1 MSGLRL
7 ASGAAW
13 HGLRRSGWH
22 GAASS
27 GARRCTV
34 SGRLTIAETF
44 TNERLNMIPVRR
56 DRFRAAPAAPVSGA
70 GPEYATSRATRPAAS
85 TSRRCSSPVPR
96 GQRRRTRAGY
106 LPGNLAPAAG
116 ADPAGFRPRTGGS
129 TGGAGSVLGLAGR
142 PKTRRPTARGS
153 ASRPRPRKPGNFFGR
168 ASRAERHGNPFIFRC
183 VLSMV
188 WGSVIVGLV
197 REIMD

>member
-1 MSGLRL
+1 MQRGQRPAQAGAAARQCHA
-7 ASGAAW
+7 ASGAARARGTCQAIW
-13 HGLRRSGWH
+13 YQRPAPVRLAMGRATLASPGL
-22 GAASS
+22 AAPVRPAGQSWPL
-27 GARRCTV
+27 RPV
-34 SGRLTIAETF
+34 SGR
-44 TNERLNMIPVRR
+44 
-56 DRFRAAPAAPVSGA
+56 SGL
-70 GPEYATSRATRPAAS
+70 RMR
-85 TSRRCSSPVPR
+85 
-96 GQRRRTRAGY
+96 RAG
-106 LPGNLAPAAG
+106 
-116 ADPAGFRPRTGGS
+116 PAGFRPRTGGS